1 MNLNEILK
9 QHDPAREADDADV
22 AGLRQSIVTS
32 PRRPPRTARRTVLAF
47 ALLLAVIA
55 AVIAA
60 VVSLRHDEPQRP
72 APIVR
77 KAPLVQRPETR
88 QLQLTTPG
96 GTQLIW
102 VFNDSL

>member
-9 QHDPAREADDADV
+9 QHDPAQEARDADV
-22 AGLRQSIVTS
+22 AGLRQSIMTS

-55 AVIAA
+55 AV
-60 VVSLRHDEPQRP
+60 VSLRHDEPQRP
-72 APIVR
+72 APVVR
-77 KAPLVQRPETR
+77 KAPLDQPPETR

-102 VFNDSL
+102 VFNDSM

>member
-9 QHDPAREADDADV
+9 RYDPAQEAGEADV
-22 AGLRQSIVTS
+22 ARLRESIMTS
-32 PRRPPRTARRTVLAF
+32 PRKPPRTARRAVLAC
-47 ALLLAVIA
+47 ALLIV
-55 AVIAA
+55 VIAA

-77 KAPLVQRPETR
+77 KAPIHQRPETR
-88 QLQLTTPG
+88 QLQITAPG

-102 VFNDSL
+102 IFNDSM

>member
-9 QHDPAREADDADV
+9 QHDPAQEASDADV
-22 AGLRQSIVTS
+22 AGLRRSIMSS

-55 AVIAA
+55 T
-60 VVSLRHDEPQRP
+60 VVSLRRDEPQRP

-77 KAPLVQRPETR
+77 KKPLDQRPETR

-102 VFNDSL
+102 VFNDSM

>member
-22 AGLRQSIVTS
+22 ASLRASIMTS
-32 PRRPPRTARRTVLAF
+32 PRRPPRTARRAVLAF
-47 ALLLAVIA
+47 ALLVV
-55 AVIAA
+55 VIAA
-60 VVSLRHDEPQRP
+60 VVSLRRDEPQRP

-77 KAPLVQRPETR
+77 NAPIRQRPETR
-88 QLQLTTPG
+88 QLQITAPG

-102 VFNDSL
+102 VFNDSM